1 MGKFL
6 KQYRYGI
13 ITTVV
18 ILVILTAAFFSG
30 GEIPSKQDETEPSAE
45 TVCLAQ
51 EETESGIAEE
61 ATVEADTTMQDTEKD
76 AATEQTKKALES
88 TKETK
93 QEAATEGETDSQ
105 REEATTDDTVNGT
118 QSATQEAA
126 ITKQET
132 DTTKQQA
139 TTKQEQATGK
149 KKTTTGKTEG
159 ATTKKETT
167 TTKKETATT
176 KKEAATTKKETAT
189 TKKGTTTDGSKIK
202 VTLSISC
209 KTVLSNM
216 DQLTAAKKSIIPSD
230 GWILKAVT
238 VEVQEGKTVF
248 DVLQQVCKDK
258 KIPMEFTK
266 ATIYDTAYIEGI
278 NNLYEF
284 DCGECSGWMYTVN
297 GIFPNYGCSDYTLE
311 DGDVI
316 AFLYTCEYGLDLQ

>member
-45 TVCLAQ
+45 TVYLAQ
-51 EETESGIAEE
+51 EETESGIEEE

-76 AATEQTKKALES
+76 AATEQTKKASES
-88 TKETK
+88 TDETK
-93 QEAATEGETDSQ
+93 QEAATEGETDRQ
-105 REEATTDDTVNGT
+105 REEATNDDTVNGT
-118 QSATQEAA
+118 QSTTQGAAT
-126 ITKQET
+126 TKQET
-132 DTTKQQA
+132 STSKQQA
-139 TTKQEQATGK
+139 TTKQEQATSK

-159 ATTKKETT
+159 ATTKKETAT
-167 TTKKETATT
+167 TKKEIATTKKETATTKKETATT
-176 KKEAATTKKETAT
+176 KKEAATY
-189 TKKGTTTDGSKIK
+189 GDKIT

-209 KTVLSNM
+209 KTVLSNL
-216 DQLTAAKKSIIPSD
+216 DQLKAAKKSIIPSD

-238 VEVQEGKTVF
+238 VEAQEGQSAF
-248 DVLQQVCKDK
+248 DILQQVCKDK
-258 KIPMEFTK
+258 KIPMEFSK
-266 ATIYDTAYIEGI
+266 SAVYQSAYIEGI

-284 DCGECSGWMYTVN
+284 DCGSASGWMYSVN
-297 GIFPNYGCSDYTLE
+297 GIFPNYGCSAYTLK

-316 AFLYTCEYGLDLQ
+316 AFQYTCKNGADLK